1 MKRVMVKEKGE
12 KCTLFSSLLLLVVAV
27 VLTGGW

>member
-1 MKRVMVKEKGE
+1 MKRVLGREKGE
-12 KCTLFSSLLLLVVAV
+12 KCTLFSSLLLSLVV

>member
-1 MKRVMVKEKGE
+1 MKRVLVREEGE
-12 KCTLFSSLLLLVVAV
+12 KCTLFSSLLLLVAV